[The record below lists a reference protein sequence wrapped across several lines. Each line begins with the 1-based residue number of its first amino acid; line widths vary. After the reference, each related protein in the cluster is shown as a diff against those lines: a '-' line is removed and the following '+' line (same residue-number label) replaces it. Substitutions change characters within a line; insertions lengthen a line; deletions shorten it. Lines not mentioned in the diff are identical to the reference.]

1 MKTHLKR
8 IFRIA
13 DCDQKPFP
21 KLAGGGKLTRA
32 TITQSF
38 ILFLFIMVPS
48 ILGQTN
54 HKHIILDQSPERNA
68 SPFSDCVLVGNTL
81 YVSGH
86 VGADPKT
93 GKVPASAKEETRLL
107 MDELKHTVE
116 GAGLTIDDLVMV
128 QVLCTDLDLFDAFNS
143 VYRTY
148 FHGGFPARAFMGCS
162 KLLFGAHFEV
172 TAIAIKR

>member
-1 MKTHLKR
+1 MKIHKR
-8 IFRIA
+8 IFKIA
-13 DCDQKPFP
+13 DGDEKPFP

-32 TITQSF
+32 TITQSLS
-38 ILFLFIMVPS
+38 LFLFILVPS
-48 ILGQTN
+48 RVAQSDRQHVIVV
-54 HKHIILDQSPERNA
+54 QSPERSA

-81 YVSGH
+81 YLSGH

-93 GKVPASAKEETRLL
+93 GKVPASAKEEARLL
-107 MDELKHTVE
+107 MDDLKHTVE

-148 FHGGFPARAFMGCS
+148 FHDGFPARAFMGCS

>member
-1 MKTHLKR
+1 MKTQVKG
-8 IFRIA
+8 IFKITNW
-13 DCDQKPFP
+13 DKKPFQ
-21 KLAGGGKLTRA
+21 KLAAGTKLRRA

-38 ILFLFIMVPS
+38 ILFLFVLVPS
-48 ILGQTN
+48 IVAETDR
-54 HKHIILDQSPERNA
+54 KHIILDPSPERSA
-68 SPFSDCVLVGNTL
+68 SPFSDCVLVGKTL

-93 GKVPASAKEETRLL
+93 GKVPPSAKEETRLL
-107 MDELKHTVE
+107 MEGLKHTVE
-116 GAGLTIDDLVMV
+116 GAGLTMDDLVMV
-128 QVLCTDLDLFDAFNS
+128 QVLCTDLELFDAFNS

-172 TAIAIKR
+172 TAVAVKH

>member
-1 MKTHLKR
+1 MKIHVKR
-8 IFRIA
+8 IFKIA
-13 DCDQKPFP
+13 DSNENPFP
-21 KLAGGGKLTRA
+21 RFAGGSKLMRA

-48 ILGQTN
+48 IFAQTDR
-54 HKHIILDQSPERNA
+54 KHIILDQSPERSA

-93 GKVPASAKEETRLL
+93 GKVPASPKEEARLL
-107 MDELKHTVE
+107 MGDLKHTVE

-172 TAIAIKR
+172 TAIAVKR